1 MKKITSDYQITG
13 SNYRWGDNKITG
25 EKSQTPDHLP
35 HSGEQVRQY
44 IGTKVGAW
52 TVSDNVLYAFENEN
66 DRDTYLETLNPSLLL
81 PGFDPIELGSGSGVS
96 IDFRV
101 TSSHEGDIFIN
112 GDNAYNM
119 PIYVKSVIVEDGV
132 ENPYDTV
139 VNAELLVTIDGSQT
153 TYSLGRIEA
162 NKTVNIN
169 VTPYVAD
176 GANIRFRA
184 YNDSGYARTTAAM
197 WKVTRAS
204 MLLTPQND
212 VWWTEAFVNGNTEW
226 GVPLTI
232 DSNVPCKMVIS
243 LTDKDGVQRS
253 SAEIPSSD
261 FSTNYFLKFA
271 HPTLMSGESG
281 IYHLTIELVATAEEL
296 QGLKSIPLNY
306 DICCVKEGESHNYL
320 IVNNHGENFKNYT
333 TNKMFDYAVYVGYG
347 SPKISFTAKED
358 DVVVATTGNLEVRN
372 KTKYTYN
379 LPLDMERLD
388 DADFNINITSTL
400 GTDKVYDKI
409 YTFSNKD
416 GYAATSG
423 ANVLVRFS
431 GRSNTET
438 NREVITN
445 IIDGEPIQATFEG
458 VGWTAEDGY
467 RVDNLGDTQQAY
479 LRLLPSASLDL
490 GIKPLLMNANEGR
503 TLEIDFRVHS
513 IFDYTQPIIRC
524 LTGDDDTFNGLKIT
538 PETIELRAVSAQN
551 KDDQNTGIEEDTH
564 VRIAIV
570 VRPLPNGASA
580 NVDNFSRC
588 AIYID
593 GCLVKEF
600 AYNRDLSTNSNLLFG
615 SEYAGIDI
623 FGIRTY
629 NVALTNREVE
639 TNACNWQSTEADK
652 KYYKEHNNV
661 RENGV
666 VDYVRTRA
674 MHNVIVFKSDV
685 LPARNWSKSTKTS
698 AEISFFDVKDPTNN
712 YVHKVDDF
720 TWQGTTSHN
729 YGTADGIGQ
738 NYKWTGDGT
747 KMCAKANWASS
758 MQSHKMGL
766 TAAYTD
772 LARRCNVIGEDDP
785 RLSIYQLPA
794 AGFWEKDGKYI
805 FIGLFTVG
813 ADKGN
818 KKTFGF
824 GSNSIAMEG
833 KDNEPL
839 GTNYLTPWNDDTV
852 TTDGETY
859 AICGVDSW
867 EDAMKNTNGVE
878 TRWKPAYNF
887 VYGCS
892 QYIEP
897 YTGGLKLV
905 EYSELVDTYNTMVQ
919 RGDET
924 TEQFEARK
932 AQVKAQYE
940 AIADQYGVPANE
952 YSYWFTEADVDTPAY
967 ELFYYNGKTKR
978 WTDSGINVKDVL
990 VSKNYLTYQKI
1001 TSNAEDPE
1009 TLNEIFKE
1017 ARRAMFK
1024 AEMTDYFDLNC
1035 ALFHNAFIEFN
1046 ACTDNLAKNTY
1057 PFMLDV
1063 TDPNARIMYRQDDL
1077 DSSFTTEN
1085 QGKNYKQY
1093 CVEFLDNYEDY
1104 GRNNLAVWNG
1114 TQNQFWL
1121 LMRECF
1127 EEEQAE
1133 FMRSKFI
1140 ESMAQGAGTASAV
1153 FEAFCKA
1160 YFYDKAQYHFAEALY
1175 NETSR
1180 IRYEMASLESGYQ
1193 YRGIALSQ
1201 NCGNHLQAER
1211 RWLKMRYIYMCSKYL
1226 AGNFRAGSVSDVFVT
1241 RPLSD
1246 DNGNTFEITPAI
1258 YMYPSVQNG
1267 QSVERGYRIYPPT
1280 PNKTWVHTMPKTLGD
1295 QEQRINGMSYIRSL
1309 GAMYNAAIG
1318 GKVDVNGR
1326 MLTGLDL
1333 GTLTD
1338 LEHIRSK
1345 ITGVGIGDAILLK
1358 RLVFANLSTLA
1369 GVIDLSA
1376 CSNLR
1381 ELYAEG
1387 TAVNGI
1393 TLADSNALRVL
1404 HLPSTIN
1411 VLSLK
1416 GKTQLEDLQVDGV
1429 RNITDIEVENC
1440 NKYTYDRVFEIIE
1453 QSLNRGYKLR
1463 VYPQYENTPHSF
1475 EVNGQVVTGEF
1486 NGEFDNGEKV
1496 TIKVTG
1502 EDNYVFDR
1510 WFKDDVFFS
1519 TDSQI
1524 TIDMDADHE
1533 MMAKFKFEY

>member
-25 EKSQTPDHLP
+25 EKSQTPDNLP

-52 TVSDNVLYAFENEN
+52 TVVDNVLYAFENEN
-66 DRDTYLETLNPSLLL
+66 DRDVYMETLNPSLLL
-81 PGFDPIELGSGSGVS
+81 AGFDPIELGSGSNVS

-101 TSSHEGDIFIN
+101 TSSHEGDVFIN
-112 GDNAYNM
+112 GSNAYYM
-119 PIYVKSVIVEDGV
+119 PIYVKSVITEDGV

-162 NKTVNIN
+162 NKTVNVNI
-169 VTPYVAD
+169 TPYVAD

-212 VWWTEAFVNGNTEW
+212 VWWTEAFVSGNTQW

-232 DSNVPCKMVIS
+232 NSNVQCKMVVS
-243 LTDKDGVQRS
+243 LVDGDGVQRS

-271 HPTLMSGESG
+271 HPILNGGQSGV
-281 IYHLTIELVATAEEL
+281 YKLTIELVALADEL
-296 QGLKSIPLNY
+296 QGLKSLPLNY
-306 DICCVKEGESHNYL
+306 NICCVQRDEIHNFL
-320 IVNNHGENFKNYT
+320 IINNNGQNFKNYT

-347 SPKISFTAKED
+347 SPKINFTAKEGD
-358 DVVVATTGNLEVRN
+358 TVVATTGNLEVRN
-372 KTKYTYN
+372 KTKYTYS

-388 DADFNINITSTL
+388 DSDFYINVTAVLDDQTVH
-400 GTDKVYDKI
+400 DKT

-438 NREVITN
+438 NRETITN
-445 IIDGEPIQATFEG
+445 MIDGEVIDATFSG
-458 VGWTAEDGY
+458 IGWTSEDGY
-467 RVDNLGDTQQAY
+467 RVDEIGDTQQAY

-513 IFDYTQPIIRC
+513 IFDYNATLIKC
-524 LTGDDDTFNGLKIT
+524 LTGDDETYNGLKVT
-538 PETIELRAVSAQN
+538 PDTIELRAVSAQN
-551 KDDQNTGIEEDTH
+551 KDDQNTGIEEGTH
-564 VRIAIV
+564 VLMAIV
-570 VRPLPNGASA
+570 VRPQPNGSTT

-588 AIYID
+588 AIFIN
-593 GCLVKEF
+593 GCMVKEF
-600 AYNRDLSTNSNLLFG
+600 AYNRDLSVDSNLIFG
-615 SEYAGIDI
+615 SDDAGIDI

-629 NVALTNREVE
+629 NVALTNKEVE
-639 TNACNWQSTEADK
+639 TNACNWQSTEESK
-652 KYYKEHNNV
+652 KVYKEHNNV
-661 RENGV
+661 RENNT
-666 VDYVRTRA
+666 VDYIRTRA
-674 MHNVIVFKSDV
+674 MHNVIVFKTDV
-685 LPARNWSKSTKTS
+685 LPARNWDKTQKTS
-698 AEISFFDVKDPTNN
+698 AEISFFDVNNPTNN
-712 YVHKVDDF
+712 YVHTVSDF

-729 YGTADGIGQ
+729 YGTSDGIGQ

-772 LARRCNVIGEDDP
+772 LAIRCGVINNDSS
-785 RLSIYQLPA
+785 RLSIYQRPA
-794 AGFWEKDGKYI
+794 AGFWEKDGKYT

-813 ADKGN
+813 ADKGD

-824 GSNSIAMEG
+824 NSKSIAMEG

-839 GTNYLTPWNDDTV
+839 GTNYLTPWNDNTV
-852 TTDGETY
+852 TVDSAGETY
-859 AICGVDSW
+859 SICGVSSW
-867 EDAMKNTNGVE
+867 EDAMKNTSGVE
-878 TRWKPAYNF
+878 SRWKPAYNF

-892 QYIEP
+892 QYILPWEG
-897 YTGGLKLV
+897 TV
-905 EYSELVDTYNTMVQ
+905 EELQ
-919 RGDET
+919 ST
-924 TEQFEARK
+924 TDS
-932 AQVKAQYE
+932 QVIQ
-940 AIADQYGVPANE
+940 E
-952 YSYWFTEADVDTPAY
+952 YSYWLTDVDGDTPAY
-967 ELFYYNGKTKR
+967 QLFFYNGKTHL
-978 WTDSGINVKDVL
+978 WEDSQINVKNVL
-990 VSKNYLTYQKI
+990 VDKGYLTDQKV
-1001 TSNAEDPE
+1001 TSNSSNS
-1009 TLNEIFKE
+1009 TILNDIFKE

-1024 AEMTDYFDLNC
+1024 AEMSQYFDLNC
-1035 ALFHNAFIEFN
+1035 ALFHNGFIEFF
-1046 ACTDNLAKNTY
+1046 ACTDNLSKNTY
-1057 PFMLDV
+1057 PFILDV
-1063 TDPNARIMYRQDDL
+1063 TDSNSRIMYRQDDL

-1093 CVEFLDNYEDY
+1093 CVEFLDNYTDY

-1114 TQNQFWL
+1114 TQNQFWM

-1133 FMRSKFI
+1133 FMRTKFI
-1140 ESMAQGAGTASAV
+1140 PSLSQGAGTSLTT

-1160 YFYDKAQYHFAEALY
+1160 YFFDKAQYHFAEALY

-1180 IRYEMASLESGYQ
+1180 IRYEMASLEDGYQ
-1193 YRGIALSQ
+1193 YKGIALAQ
-1201 NCGNHLQAER
+1201 NCGNHYQAEK
-1211 RWLKMRYIYMCSKYL
+1211 RWLSMRYIYMCSKYL
-1226 AGNFRAGSVSDVFVT
+1226 AGNFSAGSTADTFVT
-1241 RPLSD
+1241 RPLSA

-1267 QSVERGYRIYPPT
+1267 QNVERGYRIYPPT
-1280 PNKTWVHTMPKTLGD
+1280 PNKTWVHTMPRTQGD

-1309 GAMYNAAIG
+1309 GSMYNAAIG
-1318 GKVDVNGR
+1318 GSVDVNGR

-1333 GTLTD
+1333 GTFTD
-1338 LEHIRSK
+1338 IENIRSK
-1345 ITGVGIGDAILLK
+1345 ITGVGIGDALLLK
-1358 RLVFANLSTLA
+1358 RIVLSNLETLS
-1369 GVIDLSA
+1369 GVINLSA

-1381 ELYAEG
+1381 ELYADG
-1387 TAVNGI
+1387 TSINSI

-1404 HLPSTIN
+1404 HLPDTIN

-1416 GKTQLEDLQVDGV
+1416 GKTQLESFSIEGV
-1429 RNITDIEVENC
+1429 ENITDIEVDNC
-1440 NKYTYDRVFEIIE
+1440 NDYTINSVFTIID
-1453 QSLNRGYKLR
+1453 QIYNGYINSGYKLT
-1463 VYPQYENTPHSF
+1463 VNTGSSDGMIS
-1475 EVNGQVVTGEF
+1475 VNGSTPTLSYVGYFRPDDVVTITAIPNEGYIVSQWF
-1486 NGEFDNGEKV
+1486 VDLTGSGSSNPISVTMNKDHTVGLLFQKKYNG
-1496 TIKVTG
+1496 
-1502 EDNYVFDR
+1502 
-1510 WFKDDVFFS
+1510 
-1519 TDSQI
+1519 
-1524 TIDMDADHE
+1524 
-1533 MMAKFKFEY
+1533 